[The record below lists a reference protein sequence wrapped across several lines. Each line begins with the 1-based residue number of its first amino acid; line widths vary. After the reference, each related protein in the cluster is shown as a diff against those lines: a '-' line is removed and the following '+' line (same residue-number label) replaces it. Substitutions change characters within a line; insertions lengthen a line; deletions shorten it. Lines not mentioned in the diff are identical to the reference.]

1 MNKEAIIKIMVPE
14 AVGGVEQE
22 FIVMAG
28 VAEKAGYAGL
38 AGPLEDYV
46 LSGDAELGPGQ
57 TFN

>member
-1 MNKEAIIKIMVPE
+1 MVPE

-28 VAEKAGYAGL
+28 VAEKAG
-38 AGPLEDYV
+38 LEDYV